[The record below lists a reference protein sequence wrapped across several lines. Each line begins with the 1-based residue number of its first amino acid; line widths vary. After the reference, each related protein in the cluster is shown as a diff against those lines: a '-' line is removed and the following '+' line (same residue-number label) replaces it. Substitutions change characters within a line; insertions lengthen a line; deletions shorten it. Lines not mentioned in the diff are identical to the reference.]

1 MLSTLLIITFIISY
15 SLIAFEHQVNI
26 NKAAIALFSGVLGW
40 IFVMIHSNDQHVLTE
55 ELMHHFSEIAAI
67 LFFLLGAMT
76 IVELIDAHHGFDII
90 TQQLIKVKPVTLLW
104 LVAGVAF
111 ILSSVL
117 DNLTSTILIIS
128 LLRKILPEGKL
139 RLLFA
144 GMVVIAANAGGA
156 FSPIGDVT
164 TTMLWIGGQVSSTK
178 LVAALLLPSL
188 VNLLVPLVVL
198 FFIMKKE
205 KLFQNIT
212 IIKIQTANSKN
223 KGGVFILILGL
234 LSLIAVPIFKVI
246 FHLPPFM
253 GILFGLGLMWC
264 ITEIKYG
271 RRIAVDKK
279 NYSVAYALRNI
290 DTPSILFFLGI
301 LLSISALQTSG
312 VLTSLAN
319 NLNSTFSSQ
328 NTILVLTGF
337 MSAVIDNVP
346 LVAAYQGMYPL
357 ADFITDSSFWHLLAY
372 CSGTG
377 GSMLIIGSAA
387 GVVAMGIEKISFG
400 WYLKN
405 ISLLAI
411 LGYLAGFGVY
421 LIIS

>member
-1 MLSTLLIITFIISY
+1 MLSTLLIVVFIISY
-15 SLIAFEHQVNI
+15 SLIAFEHKVNI
-26 NKAAIALFSGVLGW
+26 NKAAVALFSGVLCW
-40 IFVMIHSNDQHVLTE
+40 IFVMIYSNDPHILTE

-76 IVELIDAHHGFDII
+76 IVELIDAHNGFDII
-90 TQQLIKVKPVTLLW
+90 TQQLIKVKPITLIW
-104 LVAGVAF
+104 LVAAVAF
-111 ILSSVL
+111 ILSAVL

-144 GMVVIAANAGGA
+144 GLVVIAANAGGA

-164 TTMLWIGGQVSSTK
+164 TTMLWIGGQVSTTK
-178 LVAALLLPSL
+178 LITSLIVPSII
-188 VNLLVPLVVL
+188 NLLVPLVVL
-198 FFIMKKE
+198 FFIMKKQ
-205 KLFQNIT
+205 KLFQSIT
-212 IIKIQTANSKN
+212 ITKIQTDNSNN
-223 KGGVFILILGL
+223 KGGIFILILGL

-264 ITEIKYG
+264 ITEIKDG
-271 RRIAVDKK
+271 RRVSVDKK
-279 NYSVAYALRNI
+279 NYSVAFALRNI

-312 VLTSLAN
+312 VLHSLAAG
-319 NLNSTFSSQ
+319 LNSAFSSE

-337 MSAVIDNVP
+337 MSAIIDNVP
-346 LVAAYQGMYPL
+346 LVAAYQGMYTFTEF
-357 ADFITDSSFWHLLAY
+357 AADSSFWHLLAY
-372 CSGTG
+372 SSGTG

-387 GVVAMGIEKISFG
+387 GVVAMGIENISFT

-405 ISLLAI
+405 ISWLAV
-411 LGYLAGFGVY
+411 LGYLSGFGVY
-421 LIIS
+421 LITT

>member
-1 MLSTLLIITFIISY
+1 MLSALLIITFIISY
-15 SLIAFEHQVNI
+15 SLIAFEHVVNI
-26 NKAAIALFSGVLGW
+26 NKAAIALFSGVLSW
-40 IFVMIHSNDQHVLTE
+40 IFVMWFSSEPHLLNE
-55 ELMHHFSEIAAI
+55 ALMHHVSEISGI
-67 LFFLLGAMT
+67 LFFLMGAMT
-76 IVELIDAHHGFDII
+76 IVELIDAHNGFDVI
-90 TQQLIKVKPVTLLW
+90 THQLTKVKPISLLW
-104 LVAGVAF
+104 LIAIVTF
-111 ILSSVL
+111 ILSAVL
-117 DNLTSTILIIS
+117 DNLTTTILIVS
-128 LLRKILPEGKL
+128 LLSKLLPEGKI

-164 TTMLWIGGQVSSTK
+164 TTMLWIGGQVTSVSLIK
-178 LVAALLLPSL
+178 ALLLPS
-188 VNLLVPLVVL
+188 VINLLVPLIVL
-198 FFIMKKE
+198 Y
-205 KLFQNIT
+205 L
-212 IIKIQTANSKN
+212 IIKKQKLMDALVIPKIEMDSLKSSNS
-223 KGGVFILILGL
+223 VFILITGL
-234 LSLIAVPIFKVI
+234 LVLMAVPVFKVV
-246 FHLPPFM
+246 FHIPPFM
-253 GILFGLGLMWC
+253 GVLFGLGIMWC
-264 ITEIKYG
+264 ITEIKNG
-271 RRIAVDKK
+271 KKDEVDKK

-319 NLNSTFSSQ
+319 SLNSAFSSQ

-337 MSAVIDNVP
+337 MSAIIDNVP

-357 ADFITDSSFWHLLAY
+357 SEYITDSSFWHLLAY

-405 ISLLAI
+405 ISLLAV

>member
-90 TQQLIKVKPVTLLW
+90 TQQLIKVKPITLLW

-111 ILSSVL
+111 ILSAVL

-139 RLLFA
+139 RLLFS

-178 LVAALLLPSL
+178 LIAALLLPSL

-198 FFIMKKE
+198 FFIMKKQ

-234 LSLIAVPIFKVI
+234 LSLIAVPIFKVV

-264 ITEIKYG
+264 ITEINYG

-279 NYSVAYALRNI
+279 NYSVAFALRNI

-319 NLNSTFSSQ
+319 SLNSTFSSQ

-337 MSAVIDNVP
+337 MSAIIDNVP
-346 LVAAYQGMYPL
+346 LVAAYQGMYPIT
-357 ADFITDSSFWHLLAY
+357 DFALDSSFWHLLAY
-372 CSGTG
+372 SSGTG